1 MQTYHYFEIVYVK
14 VIFLHVGC
22 CYFVFRNALYQF
34 FFSYFLSF
42 FVLFY
47 FFWKKNNSLCVETCH
62 IENVVRTKAKKKKKI
77 MFIFLGTFFFFF
89 SKGGWWG
96 SGIKAI

>member
-34 FFSYFLSF
+34 FFFLTF
-42 FVLFY
+42 FLFLFY
-47 FFWKKNNSLCVETCH
+47 FIFFG
-62 IENVVRTKAKKKKKI
+62 KKI
-77 MFIFLGTFFFFF
+77 IHCVLKRVTLKM
-89 SKGGWWG
+89 
-96 SGIKAI
+96 